1 MIARYSFTRDPYTLT
16 LSIPGLPKTT
26 NAHRGK
32 GHWARYRED
41 LTWKTTVI
49 GMCASAKPRVPLTRY
64 TLTLTRFSS
73 SEPDFDG
80 LVSSF
85 KVVVDALREAG
96 VLADDRISNTGP
108 WDCRWEKAK
117 PKEGSIRVEVRS
129 ISSPETALAGA
140 PVNDPEA
147 VKG

>member
-1 MIARYSFTRDPYTLT
+1 MNSVARYSFTREPYTLT

-26 NAHRGK
+26 NAHRGR

-49 GMCASAKPRVPLTRY
+49 GMVASAKPRVPLTRY
-64 TLTLTRFSS
+64 RLTLTRFSS

-85 KVVVDALREAG
+85 KVIVDALREAG
-96 VLADDRISNTGP
+96 VLADDRISNTGA
-108 WDCRWEKAK
+108 WDCRWTKAK
-117 PKEGSIRVEVRS
+117 PKDGSIRVEIVDLKNQEK
-129 ISSPETALAGA
+129 ETA
-140 PVNDPEA
+140 E
-147 VKG
+147 